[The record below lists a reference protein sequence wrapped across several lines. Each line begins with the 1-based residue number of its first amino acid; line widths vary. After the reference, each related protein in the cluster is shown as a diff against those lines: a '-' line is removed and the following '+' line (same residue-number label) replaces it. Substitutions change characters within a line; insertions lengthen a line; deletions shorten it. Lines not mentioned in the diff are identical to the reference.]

1 MLDINQD
8 LLATLASAYNWKA
21 SLLVITVTVATVALA
36 RLVLFRIP
44 AFAQTYAFNKSENR
58 KKYKSKRMY
67 PERISSSHKV
77 AGATNA
83 VFFLLVMPFI
93 TTFEAQPWWEIL
105 LHVFTILMVYDFFY
119 YLTHRF
125 LFHGQGF
132 MRQVHA
138 IHHQARNPTSLDAL
152 LLHPLEAFIGIALF
166 IVVTAALSLVFG
178 KFQVITMIAT
188 NIIYTQI
195 NSFNHVH
202 MELDR
207 QPYKLLNWI
216 AHKHSIHH
224 IDMHKGN
231 YATITLFFDKVFGTL
246 D

>member
-1 MLDINQD
+1 MDIQE
-8 LLATLASAYNWKA
+8 LFTTILAAYNWKA
-21 SLLVITVTVATVALA
+21 ALTVVVATVAIVAIA
-36 RLVLFRIP
+36 RKILFSIP
-44 AFAQTYAFNKSENR
+44 AFAETFAHNKAENR
-58 KKYKSKRMY
+58 KKYKTKRLY

-77 AGATNA
+77 AAATNG
-83 VFFLLVMPFI
+83 VFILLVLPFI
-93 TTFEAQPWWEIL
+93 TTFESQPWWEVL

-125 LFHGQGF
+125 LFHGKGF

-138 IHHQARNPTSLDAL
+138 VHHQARNPTSLDAL

-166 IVVTAALSLVFG
+166 ITVTVALVPVFGQFHVVT
-178 KFQVITMIAT
+178 MIIT

>member
-1 MLDINQD
+1 MDFQALF
-8 LLATLASAYNWKA
+8 ATIWQAYNWQA
-21 SLLVITVTVATVALA
+21 ALVVVAAVVGTVAIGRKL
-36 RLVLFRIP
+36 LFRIP
-44 AFAQTYAFNKSENR
+44 AFAETYAHNKAENR
-58 KKYKSKRMY
+58 KKYKTKRMY

-77 AGATNA
+77 AAATNG
-83 VFFLLVMPFI
+83 VFFLLILPFI
-93 TTFEAQPWWEIL
+93 TTFEAQPWYMVL
-105 LHVFTILMVYDFFY
+105 LHVFTILMIYDFFY
-119 YLTHRF
+119 YLMHRF

-138 IHHQARNPTSLDAL
+138 VHHQARTPTSLDAL
-152 LLHPLEAFIGIALF
+152 LLHPMEAFLGIALF
-166 IVVTAALSLVFG
+166 IVVTSGLALAFG
-178 KFQVITMIAT
+178 KFHVITMILT

-216 AHKHSIHH
+216 AHKHAIHH